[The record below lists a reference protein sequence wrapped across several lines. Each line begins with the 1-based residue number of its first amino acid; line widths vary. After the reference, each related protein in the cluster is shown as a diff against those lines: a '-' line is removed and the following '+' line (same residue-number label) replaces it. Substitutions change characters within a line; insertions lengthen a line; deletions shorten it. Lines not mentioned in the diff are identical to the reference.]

1 MKKLLKI
8 GLPVVAFVAAL
19 AFYFLHYASQ
29 TQVATQKPE
38 VRIPLVNIA
47 PARAQ
52 SMNIPLFTRG
62 TVTPST
68 QIHLVSEV
76 SGQIVEI
83 SPNFSAGGFFKQGEL
98 LVRVDT
104 LEYDVM
110 IKRAEAAK
118 AQAYQTFLQAK
129 AERKARSMG
138 RSVQGNALASFEVQ
152 ERQAEAHYLATS
164 SELAAMKKQRER
176 TSIRAPFDGRVLT
189 AGLNV
194 GQFLRPGGQM
204 GVIYA
209 VDVAEV
215 RLPLS
220 DRQLGLVDVPGR
232 MSDQETLAMPE
243 VLFTEE
249 FAGKTFTWKGQVV
262 RTEGGVDERNRL
274 LYVVAHVPDPY
285 GIDAR
290 QPGRPEL
297 VAGSFVEAK
306 IAGRKFERVFAIP
319 RKALRNGN
327 EVWVVTDDSR
337 LSKREI
343 GILHKEK
350 DTVYINT
357 GIDDGEQVVLNQLD
371 IAVEGMRV
379 RTQLQE
385 NLDQNESEVSTGDNP
400 FAGGRQVAPAIAAPP
415 APAAREPKAMTVNI
429 SEEKARDLANKAKD
443 YYEGLDDEQKARLK
457 ENAAKLGKQ
466 LGALQDALKV
476 PAPAKVESSPKPEPR
491 PEPAS
496 AEPAMTAA
504 QATTPVTPPEPS
516 PPAAGATMSPL
527 ADQLEQ
533 DIAQQTAPAP
543 VPAPAPAPAAAPP
556 VQAAPEPVAAAEP
569 AAEPATEPA
578 TRESKGEPVARTG
591 SQGVAGVIATVSA
604 PKPLVESSQ

>member
-8 GLPVVAFVAAL
+8 GLPVVAVVAAL
-19 AFYFLHYASQ
+19 AFYFFHFASQ
-29 TQVATQKPE
+29 PQVAPQKAE

-83 SPNFSAGGFFKQGEL
+83 SPNFSAGGFFKRGEI

-110 IKRAEAAK
+110 IKRGEAAK

-138 RSVQGNALASFEVQ
+138 RSVQGNTLASFEVQ
-152 ERQAEAHYLATS
+152 VRQAEAHYLATS
-164 SELAAMKKQRER
+164 SELDAMKKQRER
-176 TSIRAPFDGRVLT
+176 TTIRAPFDGRVLT
-189 AGLNV
+189 AGLNI
-194 GQFLRPGGQM
+194 GQFLRPGAQM

-379 RTQLQE
+379 RTQLQD
-385 NLDQNESEVSTGDNP
+385 NPDQVESEVVAGDNP

-415 APAAREPKAMTVNI
+415 APAAREPKAMTINI
-429 SEEKARDLANKAKD
+429 SEEKARDLADKAKD
-443 YYEGLDDEQKARLK
+443 YYDDLDDEQKAKLK
-457 ENAAKLGKQ
+457 DNAMKLGKQ
-466 LGALQDALKV
+466 FGALQDALKTPV
-476 PAPAKVESSPKPEPR
+476 PAQTAPSPKAKTQPDTASSAPSAAAAKPAIPATQPEQP
-491 PEPAS
+491 
-496 AEPAMTAA
+496 
-504 QATTPVTPPEPS
+504 TPST
-516 PPAAGATMSPL
+516 AGASMSPL
-527 ADQLEQ
+527 AEQLEQ
-533 DIAQQTAPAP
+533 DLARQ
-543 VPAPAPAPAAAPP
+543 APAASEAAAA
-556 VQAAPEPVAAAEP
+556 AAPEVQSTPEP
-569 AAEPATEPA
+569 AAPVEPEPQTSA
-578 TRESKGEPVARTG
+578 AQPVAGTGSKGA
-591 SQGVAGVIATVSA
+591 AGVIATVSA

>member
-8 GLPVVAFVAAL
+8 GLPVVAVVAAL
-19 AFYFLHYASQ
+19 AVYFFYFANKTEVAS
-29 TQVATQKPE
+29 QKPE

-47 PARAQ
+47 PVRAQ

-83 SPNFSAGGFFKQGEL
+83 SPNFSAGGFFKRGEV

-138 RSVQGNALASFEVQ
+138 RSVQDNTLASFEVQ
-152 ERQAEAHYLATS
+152 VRQAEAHYLATS
-164 SELAAMKKQRER
+164 SELEAMKKQRER
-176 TSIRAPFDGRVLT
+176 TTVRAPFDGRVLT
-189 AGLNV
+189 AGLNI
-194 GQFLRPGGQM
+194 GQFLRPGAQM

-285 GIDAR
+285 GIDAG

-357 GIDDGEQVVLNQLD
+357 GIDDGEEVVLNQLD

-385 NLDQNESEVSTGDNP
+385 NPDQVESEVVAGDNP
-400 FAGGRQVAPAIAAPP
+400 FAGGRQVAPAITAPP
-415 APAAREPKAMTVNI
+415 APAAREPKAMSINI
-429 SEEKARDLANKAKD
+429 SEEKARDLAGKAKD

-457 ENAAKLGKQ
+457 DNAMKLGKQ
-466 LGALQDALKV
+466 LSALQDALKV
-476 PAPAKVESSPKPEPR
+476 PAPAKT
-491 PEPAS
+491 EPAPKS
-496 AEPAMTAA
+496 S
-504 QATTPVTPPEPS
+504 TPPETAS
-516 PPAAGATMSPL
+516 SAPPATAPAPVAPAATPPEQPAPATADTSMSPL
-527 ADQLEQ
+527 AEQLEQ
-533 DIAQQTAPAP
+533 DLARQAPVADEQPVAAATPEAQTAPAP
-543 VPAPAPAPAAAPP
+543 AA
-556 VQAAPEPVAAAEP
+556 VEPEPQTSAAQP
-569 AAEPATEPA
+569 VVDTG
-578 TRESKGEPVARTG
+578 SKGA
-591 SQGVAGVIATVSA
+591 AGVITTVSA